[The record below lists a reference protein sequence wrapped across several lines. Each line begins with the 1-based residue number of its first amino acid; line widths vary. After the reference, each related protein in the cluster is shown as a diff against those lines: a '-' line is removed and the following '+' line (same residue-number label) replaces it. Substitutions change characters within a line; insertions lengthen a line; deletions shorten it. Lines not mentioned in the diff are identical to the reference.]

1 MRFAAAKVFVHRA
14 LITLRAASLVM
25 LLAPLAGTLASPAVQ
40 ASPYSSVIAFGDSL
54 SDTGN
59 LAALAGEPSPPY
71 FNGRFSNGPVA
82 VERLAANL
90 GLPLVSMAI
99 GGATTGYLN
108 GSVPPPFDQTGL
120 LAQVDSFVAAL
131 AGPADSTALYVVW
144 AGPNDFFALLTDPL
158 LDPFAVAT
166 AAITNLQTAVGTL
179 YAAGARQFLLPTLP
193 DLGLIPEVQSD
204 PNLAFGL
211 SFLSALFDA
220 ELSYQYGLLEAALPG
235 ADFTVFDTFGAQ
247 HAVIADAA
255 AFGITNISG
264 QCYDGFVGL
273 PSGNAPCANPD
284 EYFFWDKHHPS
295 ARIHQILGDLM
306 TAALPVTGSWQLVL
320 LALAALMLL
329 KWGQRRGVR
338 PPLAR
343 RHSLHPTA

>member
-1 MRFAAAKVFVHRA
+1 MRFTSVKDFIQRA
-14 LITLRAASLVM
+14 LVHLHLGGLLVVAAVWVGMLGSPSARAM
-25 LLAPLAGTLASPAVQ
+25 
-40 ASPYSSVIAFGDSL
+40 PYSSVIAFGDSL

-82 VERLAANL
+82 VERLADNL
-90 GLPLVSMAI
+90 GVPLVSLAI

-108 GSVPPPFDQTGL
+108 GSVPPPLEQTGL

-131 AGPADSTALYVVW
+131 AAPADSTALYVVW
-144 AGPNDFFALLTDPL
+144 AGPNDFFALLTDPT

-166 AAITNLQTAVGTL
+166 GAISNLQTAVATL
-179 YAAGARQFLLPTLP
+179 YGAGARQFLLPTLP

-204 PNLAFGL
+204 PGLAFGL
-211 SFLSALFDA
+211 SFLSALFNA
-220 ELSYQYGLLEAALPG
+220 ELAHQYGLLEAALPG
-235 ADFTVFDTFGAQ
+235 ADFTVFDTLGAQ

-255 AFGITNISG
+255 AFGITNVAG

-284 EYFFWDKHHPS
+284 EYFFWDKHHPT

-306 TAALPVTGSWQLVL
+306 TAALPVTGSWQLVM

-329 KWGQRRGVR
+329 QAGQRRGVR
-338 PPLAR
+338 LLLAR
-343 RHSLHPTA
+343 SHSLQPSA